1 MPATYKRRLAAIMFT
16 DIEGYTKIM
25 EESEAKASEI
35 RQLHR
40 AGFEKHHKKFGGE
53 ILQYYGDGTLS
64 IFNSSVEAVKCAI
77 SMQAEFNRS
86 AKVPLRIGIH
96 MGDISISESDVVGNG
111 VNIASRVE
119 SLGIPGAVLIS
130 EDIQKQVKNHGI
142 ETVSMGHFEMKNV
155 SRPMEV
161 FAVKATDLVIPI
173 ASTLKGKFREDNTE
187 KTIAVLPFTNLSTDP
202 EQEYFND
209 GLTEEI
215 ISDLSKIHNLRVIS
229 RTSTMVFKNTQK
241 NLKTI
246 GNELGVQFILEGSVR
261 KAGERLRITAQ
272 LIDAT
277 TDQHLWAEKYKGTL
291 EDIFDLQEDVS
302 RQIVSALRIKL
313 THQENQQ
320 MVIRPI
326 DHPEAYDLYL
336 KARREIYHP
345 SETSLQK
352 AMELIDRASFMIGK
366 NELLLSTKGYIHLA
380 YINLG
385 LIPDQSHADAADKLI
400 EEIFSLYPD
409 SQEGL
414 LLKAMRLIH
423 SSQRQE
429 AALLLKLLLNQNP
442 NHTDALTWYI
452 ITCLDAGQP
461 ISTLPYIEH
470 LLSLDPL
477 TGFNYAFLGWYYLT
491 INDIENSKIFYRK
504 GYEMDPNH
512 PFLGF
517 FYASILPLANE
528 MQEAIRI
535 LEKAES
541 FPSQLIIPNLAGFLK
556 YALLGQKEKA
566 LDLATPQLKEQA
578 SWSSNTCFQMAR
590 VYALLIE
597 KNEMLSWL
605 EMALEKGFYS
615 DLLISAYDDFEP
627 FNSDREFL
635 SVLARIQE
643 QRELFQVGLQK

>member
-1 MPATYKRRLAAIMFT
+1 MTATYKRRLAAIMFT
-16 DIEGYTKIM
+16 DIAGYTKIM

-40 AGFEKHHKKFGGE
+40 AGFERNHQKFGGE

-64 IFNSSVEAVKCAI
+64 IFNSSVEAVECAI
-77 SMQAEFNRS
+77 SMQSEFNRS

-119 SLGIPGAVLIS
+119 SMGIPGAVLIS

-155 SRPMEV
+155 SRAMEV
-161 FAVKATDLVIPI
+161 YAVKAADLVIPV
-173 ASTLKGKFREDNTE
+173 ANMLKGKLKDGKSE
-187 KTIAVLPFTNLSTDP
+187 KAIAVLPFSNLSSDP

-215 ISDLSKIHNLRVIS
+215 IADLSQIQDLRVIS

-261 KAGERLRITAQ
+261 KAGDRLRITAQ

-302 RQIVSALRIKL
+302 RQIVSALKIKL
-313 THQENQQ
+313 TQKESQQ

-336 KARREIYHP
+336 KARSEIYHP

-352 AMELIDRASFMIGK
+352 AMELIDRASFLIGK
-366 NELLLSTKGYIHLA
+366 NELLLSTKGHIHLA

-385 LIPDQSHADAADKLI
+385 LIPDQSHANAADKLV
-400 EEIFSLYPD
+400 EEIFSLNPD

-423 SSQRQE
+423 SPQRQE
-429 AALLLKLLLNQNP
+429 AALLLKQLLAQNP
-442 NHTDALTWYI
+442 NHIDALIWFI
-452 ITCLDAGQP
+452 ITSMEAGQP
-461 ISTLPYIEH
+461 LSTLPYIEH

-477 TGFNYAFLGWYYLT
+477 IGYNYAFLGWYYLT
-491 INDIENSKIFYRK
+491 LNDIENSKISYRK

-517 FYASILPLANE
+517 FYASMLPLANE
-528 MQEAIRI
+528 KQQAISI
-535 LEKAES
+535 LEKAEF
-541 FPSQLIIPNLAGFLK
+541 FPSKLIIPSLAGFLK

-566 LDLATPQLKEQA
+566 LNLASPQLKEQA
-578 SWSSNTCFQMAR
+578 SWSSHTCFQMAR
-590 VYALLIE
+590 VYALLRE

-605 EMALEKGFYS
+605 EMALEKGFYN
-615 DLLISAYDDFEP
+615 DLLIRVYDDFAP
-627 FNSDREFL
+627 YDSDSEFL

-643 QRELFQVGLQK
+643 QREQFQVGLHK